1 VSERITEAELSDIV
15 GRIEHA
21 WQHNPG
27 RPDFIERLRLIA
39 EVRRLRTIIT
49 GARLD
54 LHREA
59 KAIHEERGF
68 K

>member
-1 VSERITEAELSDIV
+1 MSERMSGEELLDLEKAPFLEAPAKLAI
-15 GRIEHA
+15 R
-21 WQHNPG
+21 
-27 RPDFIERLRLIA
+27 RLIA